1 MFVTIGGIEQW
12 IEIAGENS
20 ENPALLFLHGGPGAS
35 SRWATLGWKA
45 WQKHFTVVQWDQ
57 RGAGLTFG
65 RNGVQ
70 RSGSLTIE
78 LMISDAVE
86 VIEFLK
92 QHLRKQKLILVG
104 HSWGSF
110 LGVNV
115 ARRRPDLFLAYVGIG
130 QMVNKQRNEEQNIKR
145 LLAQAETSQNLPAL
159 TALRAIG
166 PPPFKAEAIDVV
178 RYWADRFA
186 DGLGDD
192 VQLRP
197 AEKSDI
203 EADELEAIKQG
214 RAFSRDQ
221 LYDEFSRGDLTSLG
235 QEFEVPMFFFH
246 GTSDQHT
253 PIELA
258 ERYAAAIS
266 APTKAFVRL
275 EGCHHFVVFNRPEL
289 VLNKLLAHLGPLAS
303 AATTQ

>member
-1 MFVTIGGIEQW
+1 MYVMIGGIEQW
-12 IEIAGENS
+12 IEIAGENG
-20 ENPALLFLHGGPGAS
+20 ENPALLFLHGGPGAA
-35 SRWATLGWKA
+35 SRWATAGWKP

-57 RGAGLTFG
+57 RGAGLTFS
-65 RNGVQ
+65 RNGPQ
-70 RSGSLTIE
+70 RSGRLTID
-78 LMISDAVE
+78 LMISDTIE
-86 VIEFLK
+86 LIEFVK
-92 QHLRKQKLILVG
+92 EHLHKQKLILVG

-115 ARRRPDLFLAYVGIG
+115 ARRRPDLLSGYVGIG
-130 QMVNKQRNEEQNIKR
+130 QMVAKQRNEEHNIRR

-159 TALRAIG
+159 TALHAIG
-166 PPPFKAEAIDVV
+166 PPPFKAEAIDIV

-186 DGLGDD
+186 DGAGDE

-203 EADELEAIKQG
+203 DADEQEAIKQG
-214 RAFSRDQ
+214 RAFSRSQ
-221 LYDEFSRGDLTSLG
+221 LYPEFSRGDLTSLG
-235 QEFEVPMFFFH
+235 QAFDVPMFFFH

-275 EGCHHFVVFNRPEL
+275 DGCHHFVVFNRPDL
-289 VLNKLLAHLGPLAS
+289 VLNKLLDHVR
-303 AATTQ
+303 

>member
-1 MFVTIGGIEQW
+1 MYVTIGGIEQW
-12 IEIAGENS
+12 IEIAGENGDR
-20 ENPALLFLHGGPGAS
+20 PALLFLHGGPGAS
-35 SRWATLGWKA
+35 SRRSTLGWKD
-45 WQKHFTVVQWDQ
+45 WQEHFTVVQWDQ
-57 RGAGLTFG
+57 RGTGLTFG
-65 RNGVQ
+65 RNGPQ
-70 RSGSLTIE
+70 RSGRLSID
-78 LMISDAVE
+78 LMISDT
-86 VIEFLK
+86 IELLSFLK
-92 QHLRKQKLILVG
+92 QHLRLQKLILVG

-115 ARRRPDLFLAYVGIG
+115 ARRRPDLLVAYVGIG
-130 QMVNKQRNEEQNIKR
+130 QMVNKQVNEERNIKR
-145 LLAQAETSQNLPAL
+145 LLAQAETSQNLSAL
-159 TALRAIG
+159 IALRAIG
-166 PPPFKAEAIDVV
+166 PPPFKAEAIDIV

-186 DGLGDD
+186 DGLGDE

-197 AEKSDI
+197 AERSDVA
-203 EADELEAIKQG
+203 ADEMEAIKQG

-221 LYDEFSRGDLTSLG
+221 LYEEFSRGDLTSLG
-235 QEFEVPMFFFH
+235 RAFEVPMFFLH

-289 VLNKLLAHLGPLAS
+289 VLTRLRAILADTLAPD
-303 AATTQ
+303 

>member
-203 EADELEAIKQG
+203 EADEQEAIKQG

-235 QEFEVPMFFFH
+235 QAFEVPMFFFH

>member
-1 MFVTIGGIEQW
+1 MYITIGGIEQW
-12 IEIAGENS
+12 IEIASEDS
-20 ENPALLFLHGGPGAS
+20 ENPTLLFLHGGPGAS
-35 SRWATLGWKA
+35 SRWATSGWKA

-57 RGAGLTFG
+57 RGAGLTFA
-65 RNGVQ
+65 RNGLQ
-70 RSGSLTIE
+70 RSGRLTIE
-78 LMISDAVE
+78 LMISDAIE

-104 HSWGSF
+104 HPWGSF

-115 ARRRPDLFLAYVGIG
+115 ARRRPDLLSGYVGIG
-130 QMVNKQRNEEQNIKR
+130 QMVHKQRNEEHNIKR
-145 LLAQAETSQNLPAL
+145 LLVHAETSQNLPVL

-166 PPPFKAEAIDVV
+166 PPPFKAESIDIV

-186 DGLGDD
+186 DGSGDE

-197 AEKSDI
+197 AEKFDI
-203 EADELEAIKQG
+203 AADEQEAIKQG

-235 QEFEVPMFFFH
+235 QSFEVPMFFLH

-275 EGCHHFVVFNRPEL
+275 EGCHHFVLFNRPEL
-289 VLNKLLAHLGPLAS
+289 VLNKLLAPGLGRLEVGP
-303 AATTQ
+303 AT